1 MGWFNDDSDEAQSYD
16 QVCQGHMYLS
26 LRVEYAACHSPRFL
40 VLPQIQSIKDDE
52 NKPTL
57 SHEVIGGAAAFEVS
71 DPLPP
76 ARVSREPV
84 VSSARRSHRP

>member
-40 VLPQIQSIKDDE
+40 VLPQIQSTKDDE

-71 DPLPP
+71 HGVP
-76 ARVSREPV
+76 SRTWSERAGGL
-84 VSSARRSHRP
+84 SARRSHRP

>member
-1 MGWFNDDSDEAQSYD
+1 MPLTG
-16 QVCQGHMYLS
+16 
-26 LRVEYAACHSPRFL
+26 FL
-40 VLPQIQSIKDDE
+40 VLPQIQSTKDDE

-84 VSSARRSHRP
+84 VLSARRSHRP